1 MPGWLAALVPILI
14 EAVFKVLVALGVAL
28 VANEG
33 LDAFFDY
40 MWSMLEGQLGKMP
53 MDFLNLFNLAGG
65 GEALNIVIGAFNLV
79 VGYKAGQ
86 KSWQFVGDVRGKK

>member
-1 MPGWLAALVPILI
+1 M
-14 EAVFKVLVALGVAL
+14 
-28 VANEG
+28 ANEG

>member
-1 MPGWLAALVPILI
+1 MPVWLAALVPILI

-79 VGYKAGQ
+79 VSYKAGQ

>member
-1 MPGWLAALVPILI
+1 MPAWLAALVPILI

-33 LDAFFDY
+33 LDALFDH
-40 MWSMLEGQLGKMP
+40 MWAMLGGELGKMP

-86 KSWQFVGDVRGKK
+86 KSWQFVSSSKGK

>member
-1 MPGWLAALVPILI
+1 MPVWLAALVPILL
-14 EAVFKVLVALGVAL
+14 EVVFKVLVALGVAL

-33 LDAFFDY
+33 LDALFDY
-40 MWSMLEGQLGKMP
+40 MWLMLGGQLGKMP
-53 MDFLNLFNLAGG
+53 MGFLNLFNLAGG

-86 KSWQFVGDVRGKK
+86 KSWQFVSSVKGK